1 MAMHEPNWDLYRTFL
16 AVLEHGSLSAAARAL
31 GLTQPTVGRH
41 IDELQEQLGIVL
53 FTRSQ
58 SGLVPTDTAIGL
70 RPYAEAL
77 RSTAKALQRAASA
90 ERGAVQGTVR
100 ITAAEVVGIEVL
112 PPILTGIRNS
122 FPDLEFELV
131 LSNLV
136 ENLLRRDADIAVRMV
151 APNQDSLIA
160 QKTGTVEIG
169 FYATRGY
176 LAQSGWADCH
186 DKIDWSELVKLDLIG
201 FDTKTADI
209 RSIIERNQHL
219 GSVEFDMR
227 VDSNTAQLAMMRA
240 GFGVALC
247 QSHLAARSGDC
258 IRLIP
263 EFSVGLDTWITM
275 HEGLRDTLRCRM
287 VFDALVTGMKSYV
300 RDGLKG
306 LSVPP
311 VGLFGE

>member
-1 MAMHEPNWDLYRTFL
+1 MTVHEPNWDLYRTFL

-160 QKTGTVEIG
+160 QK
-169 FYATRGY
+169 
-176 LAQSGWADCH
+176 
-186 DKIDWSELVKLDLIG
+186 LVKLDLIG